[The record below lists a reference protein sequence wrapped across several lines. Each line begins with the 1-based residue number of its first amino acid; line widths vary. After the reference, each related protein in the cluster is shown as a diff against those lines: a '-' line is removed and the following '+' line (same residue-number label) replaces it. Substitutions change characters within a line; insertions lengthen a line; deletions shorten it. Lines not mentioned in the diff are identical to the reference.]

1 MDKIIEL
8 RRISKKYNNYFQL
21 TIDDLSISDREKFVL
36 LGPSGAGKSTL
47 LRIMHGIEQAT
58 EGKVLFNGNNFRE
71 NNIINIRRKMS
82 MVFQRPE
89 FFDNTIEFNIA
100 YPLLLRKMDIGDRV
114 KEILEK
120 VSLSID
126 PNKNIQEISGGEL
139 QRVAIARALITNPKI
154 LFLDEPT
161 TNLDPYNVKLI
172 ESIIHQENENG
183 TTIVLVTH
191 DPFQAKRM
199 AVRVALILDGKIVEV
214 NNKKEFFSN
223 PTDNRTSK
231 FLNGELL

>member
-8 RRISKKYNNYFQL
+8 SGISKKYNNYFQL
-21 TIDDLSISDREKFVL
+21 LIEELSIFDGEKFVL

-47 LRIMHGIEQAT
+47 LRILHGIEQAT
-58 EGKVLFNGNNFRE
+58 EGDLFFDGKRFGDNE
-71 NNIINIRRKMS
+71 IVDIRRKMS

-100 YPLLLRKMDIGDRV
+100 YPLVLRKMDIGNRV
-114 KEILEK
+114 KDILEK
-120 VSLSID
+120 VSLLID
-126 PNKNIQEISGGEL
+126 PTKSIQDISGGEL
-139 QRVAIARALITNPKI
+139 QRVAIARALVTNPQI
-154 LFLDEPT
+154 LLLDEPT

-172 ESIIHQENENG
+172 ESIIHQENEKG
-183 TTIVLVTH
+183 TTVVLVTH

-199 AVRVALILDGKIVEV
+199 ADRVALILDGKLIEI
-214 NNKKEFFSN
+214 NCKEDFFSN
-223 PTDNRTSK
+223 PMDNRTTK

>member
-8 RRISKKYNNYFQL
+8 RGISKKYNNYFQL
-21 TIDDLSISDREKFVL
+21 TIEDLSISDREKFVL

-58 EGKVLFNGNNFRE
+58 EGKVLFNGKKFRE
-71 NNIINIRRKMS
+71 NEIVNIRRKMS

-89 FFDNTIEFNIA
+89 FFDNTIKFNIA
-100 YPLLLRKMDIGDRV
+100 YPLVLRKMDIGDRV

-126 PNKNIQEISGGEL
+126 PNKNIQDISGGEL
-139 QRVAIARALITNPKI
+139 QRVAIARALITKPQI

>member
-139 QRVAIARALITNPKI
+139 QRVAIARALITKPQI

-172 ESIIHQENENG
+172 ESIIH
-183 TTIVLVTH
+183 IPPA
-191 DPFQAKRM
+191 DK
-199 AVRVALILDGKIVEV
+199 
-214 NNKKEFFSN
+214 
-223 PTDNRTSK
+223 
-231 FLNGELL
+231 